1 MFMQTNGPTY
11 QVPTGRRDGLVSNIS
26 LADDMPDV
34 SDSIQL
40 LTAKFLNKGLTE
52 KDLVLLSGTL
62 SLFLSLSSTNTHTN
76 KQAHAYLSCRVGE
89 ISWLLKR

>member
-40 LTAKFLNKGLTE
+40 LKAKFLNKGLTE

-62 SLFLSLSSTNTHTN
+62 SLFLSLSSTN